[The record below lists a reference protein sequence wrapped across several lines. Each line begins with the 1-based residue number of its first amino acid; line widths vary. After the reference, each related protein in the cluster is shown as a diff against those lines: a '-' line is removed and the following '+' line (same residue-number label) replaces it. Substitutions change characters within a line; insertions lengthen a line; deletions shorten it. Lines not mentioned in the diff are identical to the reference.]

1 METYERLWQS
11 IERGLVPLK
20 SQTPEEK
27 KQVDEAVA
35 DAAVLNALVE
45 ALSDGSRRGRQQA
58 AKIIAGI
65 AEASPE
71 SLVPYGSALAD
82 ALERPEAQ
90 TRWECLDALTRIV
103 PLDARICEK
112 ALPGA
117 ETALFDE
124 DSGPLRLAA
133 MRFLCCLGATT
144 EKRSEKVWSLID
156 EGIQCCHGDLEFQ
169 DMLVAVIDFSQGKLS
184 PEVKDALADRM
195 RFDSTNGRGILKKR
209 ATQIVENCEK

>member
-1 METYERLWQS
+1 M
-11 IERGLVPLK
+11 K

-45 ALSDGSRRGRQQA
+45 ALSDGSRRSRQQA
-58 AKIIAGI
+58 AKVIAAIAGSNP
-65 AEASPE
+65 EA
-71 SLVPYGSALAD
+71 LVPYGAALAD

-90 TRWECLDALTRIV
+90 TRWECLDALTKIV
-103 PLDARICEK
+103 PMDARVCEK
-112 ALPGA
+112 AVPGA
-117 ETALFDE
+117 ETSLFDE

-133 MRFLCCLGATT
+133 MRFLCALGATT

-169 DMLVAVIDFSQGKLS
+169 DMLLAVIDFSQGKLA
-184 PEVKDALADRM
+184 PEVKAALADRM
-195 RFDSTNGRGILKKR
+195 RFDATNGRGMLKRR
-209 ATQIVENCEK
+209 ASQIVENCEK